1 MKKLLLTFMLALAT
15 MCVSAQSLGDVP
27 ETVDPNDVTILKKGV
42 MVIAQHDSIVPNA
55 KTGKMD
61 TLKVRDGGRVFTPE
75 EFEQMSREPKRLRAA
90 VVPGE
95 QWGHD
100 DGIGGVYGV
109 TVVTLYTYKYPSV
122 DADGNIIYL
131 SALMGIPTN
140 YNFWSEAMPNNLIIG
155 CHETITSNFE

>member
-15 MCVSAQSLGDVP
+15 MCVCAQSLGDVP
-27 ETVDPNDVTILKKGV
+27 ATVSADDVTVLRENV
-42 MVIAQHDSIVPNA
+42 LVFAEHDSIAYNA
-55 KTGKMD
+55 KAGKMD
-61 TLKVRDGGRVFTPE
+61 TLRVQDGARVFSPE
-75 EFEQMSREPKRLRAA
+75 EFEQISREPKRLRAA

-140 YNFWSEAMPNNLIIG
+140 YNFWSECP
-155 CHETITSNFE
+155 TI